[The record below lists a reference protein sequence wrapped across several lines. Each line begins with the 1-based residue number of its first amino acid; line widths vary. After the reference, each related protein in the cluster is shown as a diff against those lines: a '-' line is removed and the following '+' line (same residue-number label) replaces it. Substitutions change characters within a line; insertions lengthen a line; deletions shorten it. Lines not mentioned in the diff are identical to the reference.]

1 MRLAPQPV
9 VDRLHGADDLRIV
22 RRKHAEVPESVDAGV
37 DRLIAR
43 HGAIGANVDPA
54 QEAVRLRVEEEAS
67 RPLLD
72 ALRHPAVA
80 VGQRRLAVERR
91 KVGGRLQPRP
101 DGGHREAHH
110 AAALLPQVVAGLW

>member
-1 MRLAPQPV
+1 VPRNFGDILAHLVVPVVLVTGNAADLRLAPQPV

-37 DRLIAR
+37 DGLVAR
-43 HGAIGANVDPA
+43 RGPVGPNVDPA

-72 ALRHPAVA
+72 ALRDPAI
-80 VGQRRLAVERR
+80 
-91 KVGGRLQPRP
+91 
-101 DGGHREAHH
+101 
-110 AAALLPQVVAGLW
+110 